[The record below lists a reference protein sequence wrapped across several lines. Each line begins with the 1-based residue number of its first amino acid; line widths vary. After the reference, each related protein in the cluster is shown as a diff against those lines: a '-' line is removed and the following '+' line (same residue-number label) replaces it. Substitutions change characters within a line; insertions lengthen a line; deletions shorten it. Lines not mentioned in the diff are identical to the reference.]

1 MRSHLIVSAV
11 FLAACEG
18 DPNTDDTGTPPVP
31 TIPDADCET
40 SGNACRWLG
49 VPGSGANK
57 GEGTDI
63 SDDILTGT
71 YLFLPQDLW
80 FAPDG
85 STYYPDFNNHR
96 IRKVS
101 TDGIVTTVSGTG
113 MLGDGPNDSG
123 SVINCWAGCD
133 KDLSAWNH
141 PTHVI
146 GHPDEPTKLYV
157 SAWHNSRLNIVDE
170 LAGTMSW
177 YAGTGGRFYGGGLD
191 PASVNDGS
199 PETKVFKRELAV
211 MDLPAAIAFGADG
224 TLYFADQANH
234 MVRKIAPGSDR
245 LEIFAGMVVVDAD
258 PVTGLPV
265 AGPASIHRQPGFQGD
280 GGLATAAKLHG
291 HTDQKAD
298 PGSKLIFDSVNN
310 RIILADTVNGVI
322 RAVDI
327 DTNIIDTI
335 AGKYTSAGETTITD
349 AINGETYTADK
360 GSSPG
365 SADGPAL
372 EAEFNTPRDI
382 ALGIDGELYIAD
394 TKNNCVRVLSADGS
408 TVSTFAGIC
417 GEASAPWLVTE
428 DGVDVRYDGK
438 PATEV
443 MLWDPFGVEVDAA
456 GNVYIANSGEH
467 IIVRVAH

>member
-1 MRSHLIVSAV
+1 MRHHHLILSAV

-18 DPNTDDTGTPPVP
+18 DDEGTPPEEE
-31 TIPDADCET
+31 IDCTT

-49 VPGSGANK
+49 IPGAGAFT

-63 SDDILTGT
+63 TDDPLTGT

-85 STYYPDFNNHR
+85 SAYYPDFNNHR
-96 IRKVS
+96 IRKVQ
-101 TDGIVTTVSGTG
+101 TDGTVVTVSGTG

-123 SVINCWAGCD
+123 SVINCWTGCD
-133 KDLSAWNH
+133 ADLSAWNH

-157 SAWHNSRLNIVDE
+157 SAWHNSRLNIIDE
-170 LAGTMSW
+170 LAGTMTW

-191 PASVNDGS
+191 PLSVTDGT

-211 MDLPAAIAFGADG
+211 MDLPSAIAFGDDG

-234 MVRKIAPGSDR
+234 MIRKIAPGSDR
-245 LEIFAGMVVVDAD
+245 LEVFAGSIVVDAD

-265 AGPASIHRQPGFQGD
+265 AGPASIHRQPGFEGD
-280 GGLATAAKLHG
+280 GGVATLAKLHG

-298 PGSKLIFDSVNN
+298 PGSKLIFDSANN
-310 RIILADTVNGVI
+310 RLILADTVNGVI

-349 AINGETYTADK
+349 AINGETYTADS
-360 GSSPG
+360 GSIPG
-365 SADGPAL
+365 YAGDGGPAL
-372 EAEFNTPRDI
+372 EAVFNTPRDI

-394 TKNNCVRVLSADGS
+394 TKNNCVRVLNTDG
-408 TVSTFAGIC
+408 TVDTFAGIC
-417 GEASAPWLVTE
+417 GTTGQPWSG
-428 DGVDVRYDGK
+428 DGLA
-438 PATEV
+438 ATEAA
-443 MLWDPFGVEVDAA
+443 LWDPFGVEVDAE
-456 GNVYIANSGEH
+456 GNVYIANSSEH
-467 IIVRVAH
+467 IIVKVAY